1 MIFPTLE
8 QYARAK
14 GAATRVPRV
23 ILPYH
28 RKMYAAITSWA
39 AGTLPGGARNL
50 AITIPPRHG
59 KTLAAHDTVEWLFGM
74 VPESRWLYTAYSA
87 DLAVSQTMRIRDAL
101 VSDWY
106 RRMFPDT
113 QVRGNRQNFVTTA
126 AGGELYGV
134 GMTGTLTGFGAGR
147 KRREFGGAIVIDDP
161 LSAEESRSAT
171 RRAHVNE
178 WYTQTLK
185 SRRNHDGTPIL
196 LIMQRLHTEDLV
208 GHVLATEPGL
218 WRVLKLSAMDEATGE
233 MLWPETFS
241 RESAELMR
249 EVDPMTFYA
258 QYQQEPMIPGGAMIK
273 KEWWQWFD
281 FDGRYRFDG
290 MLFATADTAYKA
302 KSTADASVI
311 RRGTGHGTPLIVLI
325 APMGGGNSRNCCT
338 PPSLSMNAGRS
349 GACASSSLRT
359 RRRVPRWSRRCDGRA
374 FPPTGGVRLTSVS
387 RTTRFPACRNRR
399 GWLRAAVS
407 GFPVAP
413 STRRCWWTR
422 RRGSCRI

>member
-14 GAATRVPRV
+14 GAATRVSRV

-39 AGTLPGGARNL
+39 AGTLPDGARNL

-113 QVRGNRQNFVTTA
+113 QVRGNRQNFVTTT

-161 LSAEESRSAT
+161 LSAEESRSAA
-171 RRAHVNE
+171 RRAHAAV
-178 WYTQTLK
+178 
-185 SRRNHDGTPIL
+185 HAP
-196 LIMQRLHTEDLV
+196 
-208 GHVLATEPGL
+208 
-218 WRVLKLSAMDEATGE
+218 SA
-233 MLWPETFS
+233 L
-241 RESAELMR
+241 RHR
-249 EVDPMTFYA
+249 H
-258 QYQQEPMIPGGAMIK
+258 
-273 KEWWQWFD
+273 
-281 FDGRYRFDG
+281 GR
-290 MLFATADTAYKA
+290 
-302 KSTADASVI
+302 
-311 RRGTGHGTPLIVLI
+311 
-325 APMGGGNSRNCCT
+325 
-338 PPSLSMNAGRS
+338 
-349 GACASSSLRT
+349 
-359 RRRVPRWSRRCDGRA
+359 DGRA
-374 FPPTGGVRLTSVS
+374 IRE
-387 RTTRFPACRNRR
+387 R
-399 GWLRAAVS
+399 GAV
-407 GFPVAP
+407 
-413 STRRCWWTR
+413 
-422 RRGSCRI
+422 

>member
-134 GMTGTLTGFGAGR
+134 GMTG
-147 KRREFGGAIVIDDP
+147 
-161 LSAEESRSAT
+161 
-171 RRAHVNE
+171 
-178 WYTQTLK
+178 
-185 SRRNHDGTPIL
+185 
-196 LIMQRLHTEDLV
+196 RL
-208 GHVLATEPGL
+208 PGL
-218 WRVLKLSAMDEATGE
+218 V
-233 MLWPETFS
+233 
-241 RESAELMR
+241 
-249 EVDPMTFYA
+249 
-258 QYQQEPMIPGGAMIK
+258 PGGSA
-273 KEWWQWFD
+273 
-281 FDGRYRFDG
+281 G
-290 MLFATADTAYKA
+290 
-302 KSTADASVI
+302 
-311 RRGTGHGTPLIVLI
+311 
-325 APMGGGNSRNCCT
+325 
-338 PPSLSMNAGRS
+338 SLEGP
-349 GACASSSLRT
+349 SSSTIPFPPKSHAARPDAPTSTNGT
-359 RRRVPRWSRRCDGRA
+359 RRRLKAAATTTEPRSCSSCSVCI
-374 FPPTGGVRLTSVS
+374 PKTSLGMCS
-387 RTTRFPACRNRR
+387 LPNRDCGAC
-399 GWLRAAVS
+399 
-407 GFPVAP
+407 
-413 STRRCWWTR
+413 
-422 RRGSCRI
+422 

>member
-161 LSAEESRSAT
+161 LSAEG
-171 RRAHVNE
+171 V
-178 WYTQTLK
+178 TQ
-185 SRRNHDGTPIL
+185 R
-196 LIMQRLHTEDLV
+196 
-208 GHVLATEPGL
+208 
-218 WRVLKLSAMDEATGE
+218 
-233 MLWPETFS
+233 
-241 RESAELMR
+241 
-249 EVDPMTFYA
+249 DPDAPT
-258 QYQQEPMIPGGAMIK
+258 
-273 KEWWQWFD
+273 
-281 FDGRYRFDG
+281 
-290 MLFATADTAYKA
+290 
-302 KSTADASVI
+302 STN
-311 RRGTGHGTPLIVLI
+311 G
-325 APMGGGNSRNCCT
+325 
-338 PPSLSMNAGRS
+338 
-349 GACASSSLRT
+349 T
-359 RRRVPRWSRRCDGRA
+359 RRRSKAAATTTAPRSCSSCNVCI
-374 FPPTGGVRLTSVS
+374 PKTSLGMCS
-387 RTTRFPACRNRR
+387 LPNRDCGAC
-399 GWLRAAVS
+399 
-407 GFPVAP
+407 
-413 STRRCWWTR
+413 
-422 RRGSCRI
+422 

>member
-134 GMTGTLTGFGAGR
+134 GIF
-147 KRREFGGAIVIDDP
+147 
-161 LSAEESRSAT
+161 
-171 RRAHVNE
+171 
-178 WYTQTLK
+178 
-185 SRRNHDGTPIL
+185 
-196 LIMQRLHTEDLV
+196 
-208 GHVLATEPGL
+208 
-218 WRVLKLSAMDEATGE
+218 
-233 MLWPETFS
+233 
-241 RESAELMR
+241 
-249 EVDPMTFYA
+249 
-258 QYQQEPMIPGGAMIK
+258 
-273 KEWWQWFD
+273 
-281 FDGRYRFDG
+281 
-290 MLFATADTAYKA
+290 
-302 KSTADASVI
+302 
-311 RRGTGHGTPLIVLI
+311 
-325 APMGGGNSRNCCT
+325 
-338 PPSLSMNAGRS
+338 
-349 GACASSSLRT
+349 
-359 RRRVPRWSRRCDGRA
+359 
-374 FPPTGGVRLTSVS
+374 
-387 RTTRFPACRNRR
+387 
-399 GWLRAAVS
+399 
-407 GFPVAP
+407 
-413 STRRCWWTR
+413 
-422 RRGSCRI
+422 